1 MMLRLC
7 VVMLI
12 FHNRTSAK
20 NPDFRQKSAQNTE
33 KFPQKTLF
41 YIYTILF
48 RFSTTP
54 PTAPPPPQVCQ
65 SGLTIRGHSKK
76 WTYDGKNVASV
87 VYVVDNSQICIGRYN
102 RTLTSVDAGGQSG
115 VESAW
120 RGRDETERAPSAG
133 LGIADAIWGE
143 YFYDWV
149 DSKF

>member
-1 MMLRLC
+1 MLPLC

-33 KFPQKTLF
+33 KSPQKTLF

-48 RFSTTP
+48 RFSTT

-76 WTYDGKNVASV
+76 WTYDGKNVARV
-87 VYVVDNSQICIGRYN
+87 AYVVDNSQICIERYN
-102 RTLTSVDAGGQSG
+102 RTLGTLTSVDVGGNRVWSLLG
-115 VESAW
+115 E
-120 RGRDETERAPSAG
+120 DETERAPSVG
-133 LGIADAIWGE
+133 LGIADAMWGDD
-143 YFYDWV
+143 FYDWV
-149 DSKF
+149 EKEF

>member
-1 MMLRLC
+1 MLHLC

-33 KFPQKTLF
+33 IFPQKTFF

-48 RFSTTP
+48 RFSTT

-65 SGLTIRGHSKK
+65 SGLTIRGNSKK

-87 VYVVDNSQICIGRYN
+87 VYVVDNSQICIERHN
-102 RTLTSVDAGGQSG
+102 RTLGTLTSVDAGGSRVWSLLG
-115 VESAW
+115 E
-120 RGRDETERAPSAG
+120 DETERAPSAG
-133 LGIADAIWGE
+133 LGVADAIWGE
-143 YFYDWV
+143 YLYDWV